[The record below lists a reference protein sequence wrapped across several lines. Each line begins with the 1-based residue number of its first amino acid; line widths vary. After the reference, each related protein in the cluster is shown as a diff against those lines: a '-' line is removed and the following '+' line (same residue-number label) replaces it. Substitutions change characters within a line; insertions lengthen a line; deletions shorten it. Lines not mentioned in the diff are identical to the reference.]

1 MSYYR
6 LLHVLPACRGYA
18 PRTSNPSCHMFY
30 NSLWLYKNMGKKDCS
45 PMDDVEFV
53 HELAIASTASQGSL
67 SKEDFAS
74 QILFFLK
81 MEICLALQVLVST
94 GKGNKNAEMQCE
106 K

>member
-1 MSYYR
+1 
-6 LLHVLPACRGYA
+6 
-18 PRTSNPSCHMFY
+18 
-30 NSLWLYKNMGKKDCS
+30 
-45 PMDDVEFV
+45 MDDVEFV

-106 K
+106 KWAYEVCRVCLLLNFLLFFFFNSEKINIQGEAVYTSF